1 VYNIGID
8 LGGTKI
14 AAGLVDEGGVI
25 ISRAETPTLAG
36 RPYQAIVK
44 DMAEYSLRMLLECGK
59 DLDEVSSIG
68 IGIPG
73 IADQHTGRVVFC
85 TNLSW
90 HDIPLRDE
98 LQRYINKPVYI
109 DNDATIAGYAESKV
123 GISRDCDSSVFL
135 TLGTGLGAGIIIQGK
150 PWSGF
155 HGVGSE
161 FGHTTLVMD
170 GVPCTCGNKGC
181 VERYCSAT
189 ALIRLAREA
198 CDANPDNA
206 MMRVC
211 NGDLKLINAKIIIDA
226 ARDGDTTAGNVFDRY
241 TTSLAAAINNI
252 TAFLDPEMIVLGG
265 GVSRAGNFLLS
276 AVRAKL
282 PAFLMYKTLQSP
294 RLELAALGNE
304 AGIIGAAFLGS
315 I

>member
-1 VYNIGID
+1 MYNIGID

-14 AAGLVDEGGVI
+14 AAGIVDQNGKI
-25 ISRAETPTLAG
+25 ISREETPTLAL

-44 DMAEYSLRMLLECGK
+44 DMAECSLRMLHSSDM
-59 DLDEVSSIG
+59 DLNDITSIG

-73 IADQHTGRVVFC
+73 IADMSTGRVVFC

-98 LQRYINKPVYI
+98 LQKYIDKPIFI
-109 DNDATIAGYAESKV
+109 DNDATIAGYAESV
-123 GISRDCDSSVFL
+123 AGISQGCSSSVFL
-135 TLGTGLGAGIIIQGK
+135 TLGTGVGAGIIIHGK

-161 FGHTTLVMD
+161 IGHTTLVID
-170 GVPCTCGNKGC
+170 GVQCTCGNKGC
-181 VERYCSAT
+181 MERYCSAT
-189 ALIRLAREA
+189 ALIRIARETCGKNSDNEITRL
-198 CDANPDNA
+198 CD
-206 MMRVC
+206 
-211 NGDLKLINAKIIIDA
+211 GDLQRVNAKVIIDA
-226 ARDGDTTAGNVFDRY
+226 ARQGDRTASDIFGRY
-241 TTSLAAAINNI
+241 TTYLALSINNI

-265 GVSRAGNFLLS
+265 GVSRAGDFLLN
-276 AVRAKL
+276 AIRAKL
-282 PAFLMYKTLQSP
+282 PGYLMYKTLKSP
-294 RLELAALGNE
+294 RLELASLGNE